1 MQELKSNEQKIDN
14 LTKEITYSLKVM
26 NILKQLIKDHKS
38 EMKKK
43 GILLDEKLSE
53 IKKLKREMKK
63 K

>member
-1 MQELKSNEQKIDN
+1 MQELKSNEQKIDD
-14 LTKEITYSLKVM
+14 LTKEVTYSLKVM